1 MAGVDWHRE
10 EEVRGRG
17 EATEVKAQ
25 GRKEGAAG
33 AERGCVDRGAF
44 PTLGALPQHPRRKG
58 GLGHRLEARVALG
71 TGWRPRCPEVC
82 AEWPTEKPG
91 ALRGRPVS

>member
-1 MAGVDWHRE
+1 MLQNFAKCT
-10 EEVRGRG
+10 GRRMG
-17 EATEVKAQ
+17 PETNKV
-25 GRKEGAAG
+25 
-33 AERGCVDRGAF
+33 CYSV
-44 PTLGALPQHPRRKG
+44 
-58 GLGHRLEARVALG
+58 VVG